1 MTEIVNDNVEVRQDI
16 DVLLETAREG
26 VTALE
31 TAANAIPIPS
41 RDMAK
46 IQTAIRKMTQAAN
59 YIENRA
65 HNLPIQVEK
74 VTKTALKDAL
84 KSASQ
89 EQIEKAYEILIGKDT
104 VNETPKKELDEYT
117 PIDENA
123 YYDVPV
129 EGDEE

>member
-1 MTEIVNDNVEVRQDI
+1 MTENVNDNVEVRHDI
-16 DVLLETAREG
+16 DVLLATAREG

-41 RDMAK
+41 RDKAK

-65 HNLPIQVEK
+65 HNLPVKTDK

-84 KSASQ
+84 KDASQ
-89 EQIEKAYEILIGKDT
+89 EQIEKAYEILVGKET
-104 VNETPKKELDEYT
+104 SETPKKELDEYT

-123 YYDVPV
+123 YYVVPV

>member
-1 MTEIVNDNVEVRQDI
+1 MTEIVNDNVEVRHDI

-26 VTALE
+26 VSALE

-41 RDMAK
+41 RDKAK

-65 HNLPIQVEK
+65 HNLPIKVDK

-84 KSASQ
+84 KGASQ
-89 EQIEKAYEILIGKDT
+89 EQIEKAYEILVGKET
-104 VNETPKKELDEYT
+104 SETPKKELDEYT
-117 PIDENA
+117 PVNEDA
-123 YYDVPV
+123 YYDVPL

>member
-1 MTEIVNDNVEVRQDI
+1 MTEIVNDNVEVRQNI

-26 VTALE
+26 VTAIE
-31 TAANAIPIPS
+31 AAANTIPIPS

-84 KSASQ
+84 KDASQ
-89 EQIEKAYEILIGKDT
+89 EQIEKAYEILVGKDT
-104 VNETPKKELDEYT
+104 VNDTSKKELDEYP

>member
-1 MTEIVNDNVEVRQDI
+1 MTEIVNDNVEIRQNI
-16 DVLLETAREG
+16 DVLLETTREG

-46 IQTAIRKMTQAAN
+46 IQTAIRKTTQAAN

-84 KSASQ
+84 KGASQ
-89 EQIEKAYEILIGKDT
+89 EQIEKAYEILVGKET
-104 VNETPKKELDEYT
+104 SETPKKELDEYT
-117 PIDENA
+117 PVNEDA

>member
-1 MTEIVNDNVEVRQDI
+1 MTEIVNENVEVRHDI

-26 VTALE
+26 VSALE

-41 RDMAK
+41 SDKAK

-65 HNLPIQVEK
+65 HNLPIQTEK

-84 KSASQ
+84 KDASQ
-89 EQIEKAYEILIGKDT
+89 EQIEKAYEILVGKDT
-104 VNETPKKELDEYT
+104 VNETSKKELDEYT
-117 PIDENA
+117 PVDENA
-123 YYDVPV
+123 YYDVQV

>member
-1 MTEIVNDNVEVRQDI
+1 MTEIVNDNVEVRQNI

-26 VTALE
+26 VTAIE
-31 TAANAIPIPS
+31 AAANAIPIPT

-84 KSASQ
+84 KDASQ
-89 EQIEKAYEILIGKDT
+89 EQIEKAYEILIGKET
-104 VNETPKKELDEYT
+104 SETPKKELDEYT

-123 YYDVPV
+123 YYNVPV

>member
-1 MTEIVNDNVEVRQDI
+1 MTENVNDNVEVRQNI

-26 VTALE
+26 VTAIE
-31 TAANAIPIPS
+31 AAANAIPIPT

-84 KSASQ
+84 KDASQ
-89 EQIEKAYEILIGKDT
+89 EQIEKAYEILIGKET
-104 VNETPKKELDEYT
+104 SETPKKELDEYT
-117 PIDENA
+117 PVDENA

>member
-16 DVLLETAREG
+16 DVLLATAREG

-41 RDMAK
+41 RDKAK

-84 KSASQ
+84 KSATR
-89 EQIEKAYEILIGKDT
+89 EQIEKAYEILIGKET
-104 VNETPKKELDEYT
+104 SETPKKELDEYT

-123 YYDVPV
+123 YYNVPV

>member
-1 MTEIVNDNVEVRQDI
+1 MTEIVNDNVEVRHDI

-41 RDMAK
+41 RDKAK

-65 HNLPIQVEK
+65 HNLPIKVDK

-84 KSASQ
+84 KGASQ
-89 EQIEKAYEILIGKDT
+89 EQIEKAYEILVGKET
-104 VNETPKKELDEYT
+104 SETPKKELDEYT
-117 PIDENA
+117 PVNEDA
-123 YYDVPV
+123 YYDVPL